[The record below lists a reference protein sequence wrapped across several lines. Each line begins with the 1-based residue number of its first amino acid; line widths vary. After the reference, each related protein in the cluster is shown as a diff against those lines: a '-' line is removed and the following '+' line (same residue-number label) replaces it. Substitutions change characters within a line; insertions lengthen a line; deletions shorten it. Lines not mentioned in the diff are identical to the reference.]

1 MKSEGEE
8 EVTTD
13 FTDLHRLTPV
23 DERDPQ
29 TYAIIG
35 AAMEVHRQL
44 GNGFLE
50 TVYQEALAWEFEE
63 RAVPFAREQ
72 PLAIRYKNRELLTQ
86 FRADFICFNEII
98 VETKALQQLSGTEQ
112 SQLLNYLKAS
122 GLSRGLLIN
131 FGQRSLQYKRLA
143 W

>member
-1 MKSEGEE
+1 M
-8 EVTTD
+8 
-13 FTDLHRLTPV
+13 

-72 PLAIRYKNRELLTQ
+72 PLAIRYKDRELLTQ

>member
-13 FTDLHRLTPV
+13 FTDLHRLPPV

-72 PLAIRYKNRELLTQ
+72 PLAIRYKDRELLTQ

-98 VETKALQQLSGTEQ
+98 VEIAEIP
-112 SQLLNYLKAS
+112 Y
-122 GLSRGLLIN
+122 
-131 FGQRSLQYKRLA
+131 F
-143 W
+143 